1 MATPTNTFQSLFV
14 NANGVKTRFIVAGQ
28 GRPVVLVH
36 GGGPGSSG
44 EYGWWRNIP
53 VLAQHF
59 QVFALD
65 RIGFGLTDTPQDEL
79 GDPVL
84 ARHLAD
90 FIDAVCLKEVYMI
103 GNSMGAYGVARY
115 ALDFP
120 DRVKKMVLVAS
131 GSIGAAM
138 GLEHKPSEGMRAMRR
153 FDSEPTRENMRAVL
167 DGLVSNKAGIT
178 DELIDGRFKLATQP
192 GAMRSQKL
200 QQNYRQRLQND
211 PNLRQQYS
219 MLHRL
224 PELTIPTIMIW
235 GKEDRFAPID
245 ELGYPLRDML
255 PNLRAF
261 HVFEHSGHQ
270 VQNDE
275 VEKFNQVVLDFLLA
289 P

>member
-1 MATPTNTFQSLFV
+1 MAMAANSFQSLFV

-53 VLAQHF
+53 VLAKHF

-65 RIGFGLTDTPQDEL
+65 RIGFGHTDTPEDEL
-79 GDPVL
+79 GDQVL

-90 FIDAVCLKEVYMI
+90 FIDAVCLKDVYMI

-120 DRVKKMVLVAS
+120 DNVKKMVLVAS

-138 GLEHKPSEGMRAMRR
+138 GMEHKPSEGMRAMRR

-167 DGLVSNKAGIT
+167 EGLVSNKAGIT
-178 DELIDGRFKLATQP
+178 DELIEGRFKLATQP

-200 QQNYRQRLQND
+200 QQAYRARLPND
-211 PNLRQQYS
+211 PNLRQSYS

-245 ELGYPLRDML
+245 DLGYPLRDML

>member
-1 MATPTNTFQSLFV
+1 MAMAANSYQSLFV

-59 QVFALD
+59 QVFAPD
-65 RIGFGLTDTPQDEL
+65 RIGFGLTDTPEDEL
-79 GDPVL
+79 GDQVL

-90 FIDAVCLKEVYMI
+90 FIDAVCLKDVYMI

-167 DGLVSNKAGIT
+167 EGLVSNKAGIT
-178 DELIDGRFKLATQP
+178 DELIEGRFKLATQP

-200 QQNYRQRLQND
+200 QQAYRQRLQND
-211 PNLRQQYS
+211 PNLRQAYS

-245 ELGYPLRDML
+245 DLGYPLRDML

-275 VEKFNQVVLDFLLA
+275 VEKFNQVVVDFLLQE
-289 P
+289 

>member
-1 MATPTNTFQSLFV
+1 MAMAANSFQSLYV

-59 QVFALD
+59 QVFAPD
-65 RIGFGLTDTPQDEL
+65 RIGFGLTDTPEDEL
-79 GDPVL
+79 GDQVL

-90 FIDAVCLKEVYMI
+90 FIDAVCLKDVYMI

-153 FDSEPTRENMRAVL
+153 FDSDPPRENMRAVL
-167 DGLVSNKAGIT
+167 EGLVSNKAGIT
-178 DELIDGRFKLATQP
+178 DELIEGRFKLATQP

-245 ELGYPLRDML
+245 DLGYPLRDML

>member
-1 MATPTNTFQSLFV
+1 M
-14 NANGVKTRFIVAGQ
+14 
-28 GRPVVLVH
+28 
-36 GGGPGSSG
+36 
-44 EYGWWRNIP
+44 
-53 VLAQHF
+53 
-59 QVFALD
+59 
-65 RIGFGLTDTPQDEL
+65 
-79 GDPVL
+79 
-84 ARHLAD
+84 
-90 FIDAVCLKEVYMI
+90 
-103 GNSMGAYGVARY
+103 
-115 ALDFP
+115 
-120 DRVKKMVLVAS
+120 
-131 GSIGAAM
+131 
-138 GLEHKPSEGMRAMRR
+138 
-153 FDSEPTRENMRAVL
+153 
-167 DGLVSNKAGIT
+167 SNKAGIT
-178 DELIDGRFKLATQP
+178 DELIEGRFKLATQP

-275 VEKFNQVVLDFLLA
+275 VEKFNQVVVDFLLA

>member
-167 DGLVSNKAGIT
+167 EGLVSNKAGIT
-178 DELIDGRFKLATQP
+178 DELIEGRFKLASQP

-224 PELTIPTIMIW
+224 PELTIP
-235 GKEDRFAPID
+235 
-245 ELGYPLRDML
+245 PL
-255 PNLRAF
+255 
-261 HVFEHSGHQ
+261 
-270 VQNDE
+270 
-275 VEKFNQVVLDFLLA
+275 
-289 P
+289 

>member
-1 MATPTNTFQSLFV
+1 MVTATDTFQSLFV
-14 NANGVKTRFIVAGQ
+14 NANGVKTRFIVAGR
-28 GRPVVLVH
+28 GMPLVLVH

-44 EYGWWRNIP
+44 EHGWWRNIP

-65 RIGFGLTDTPQDEL
+65 RIGFGLTDKPADEL

-84 ARHLAD
+84 AQHLAD
-90 FIDAVCLKEVYMI
+90 FIDAVCLEEVYMM
-103 GNSMGAYGVARY
+103 GNSMGAYGVAKY
-115 ALDFP
+115 AVDHP

-167 DGLVSNKAGIT
+167 EGLVSNKAGIT
-178 DELIDGRFKLATQP
+178 DELIEGRFKLATQP
-192 GAMRSQKL
+192 GAREAMKL
-200 QQNYRQRLQND
+200 QQKYRQRLQSD

-219 MLHRL
+219 LRHRL
-224 PELTIPTIMIW
+224 PELTIPAIMIW

-275 VEKFNQVVLDFLLA
+275 VEKFNQVVVDFLLEA
-289 P
+289 